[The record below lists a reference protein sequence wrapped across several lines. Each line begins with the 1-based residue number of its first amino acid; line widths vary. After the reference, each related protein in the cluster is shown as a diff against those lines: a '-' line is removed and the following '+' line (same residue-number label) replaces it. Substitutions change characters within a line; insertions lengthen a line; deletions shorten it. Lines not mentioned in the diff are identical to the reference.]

1 MFDAHAHLQDQ
12 KLLPRLRVVLDSAV
26 DAGVTA
32 VCCCGTG
39 CDDWEALAGL
49 CRIVS
54 KPVLVP
60 AFGVHPW
67 YCLNQPDD
75 WLERLERMFYRFPAA
90 ALGEAGVD
98 GLKRDIPMS
107 CQRICLELQLD
118 LAVRLKLPVVLH
130 GARAWDELLDV
141 LTPYVRNLPAV
152 VLHGFGG
159 SREQFAKFSQI
170 GCYFSL
176 GGAVCNPQAKKVRA
190 IVAEIPD
197 SQLLIETDSPDLLPY
212 GGKALDSDAS
222 GRPINQPSNLG
233 VVAETIASLRGISF
247 DALSDLTA
255 ANARR
260 VFM

>member
-12 KLLPRLRVVLDSAV
+12 RLLPRLHTVLDEAV
-26 DAGVTA
+26 AAGVTA
-32 VCCCGTG
+32 ICCCGTG
-39 CDDWEALAGL
+39 YEDWETLAGL
-49 CRIVS
+49 SQIVS
-54 KPVLVP
+54 RPVLVP

-67 YCLNQPDD
+67 YCLQQPEN

-90 ALGEAGVD
+90 ALGEIGVD
-98 GLKRDIPMS
+98 GLKRDIPMTE
-107 CQRICLELQLD
+107 QRVCLELQLD

-130 GARAWDELLDV
+130 GARAWDELLDCLV
-141 LTPYVRNLPAV
+141 PYVRNLPGV

-159 SREQFAKFSQI
+159 SREQFVKFAQI

-176 GGAVCNPQAKKVRA
+176 GGTVCNPQAKKARA

-197 SQLLIETDSPDLLPY
+197 SQLLIETDAPDLFPY

-222 GRPINQPSNLG
+222 GKPINQPANLG
-233 VVAETIASLRGISF
+233 VVAETVASLRGISF
-247 DALSDLTA
+247 EALNDLTA

-260 VFM
+260 VFL